1 MPMVSQDLI
10 DNLLAEITRQQAVI
24 DHQIELL
31 KKAHRDTMKKEQ
43 WWAERVAD
51 AAASTE
57 LDGISTKASTTEILG
72 ALDNPG
78 EQLAHITKLMRQK

>member
-1 MPMVSQDLI
+1 MVSQDLI
-10 DNLLAEITRQQAVI
+10 DNLLAEITRQQKVI
-24 DHQIELL
+24 EHQTELL
-31 KKAHRDTMKKEQ
+31 KKQHIALRLASKGRY
-43 WWAERVAD
+43 AG
-51 AAASTE
+51 AAPAAVASTQ

>member
-24 DHQIELL
+24 DHQTELL
-31 KKAHRDTMKKEQ
+31 IGWQQAS
-43 WWAERVAD
+43 
-51 AAASTE
+51 AAALDRTQ

-72 ALDNPG
+72 ALANAG
-78 EQLAHITKLMRQK
+78 EQLDHITKLMRQK